1 MPIFVDEFYAIK
13 LTIENKEENSIE
25 NLSLTAEFQT
35 ISNNN
40 ELESI
45 SSIDKSCNSKV
56 DYK

>member
-1 MPIFVDEFYAIK
+1 MPIFIDEFYAIK

-35 ISNNN
+35 VSNNN
-40 ELESI
+40 ESESV

-56 DYK
+56 DY